1 MSVCYTPCMH
11 PNAQLLT
18 DFYTAFARRDGNAMA
33 ACYHPDAEFSDPA
46 FPGLRGARVTSMWR
60 MLCERGTDLDITF
73 RDVQADDRTGR
84 AQWEARYTFSMSGN
98 KVLNRVSSEFEF
110 KDGKIL
116 RQTDRFD
123 FWAWAHQAIGGPAGV
138 LLGWTPLVRNKVQ
151 AQARRSLDK
160 YMEEHGIKGA

>member
-1 MSVCYTPCMH
+1 MH

-123 FWAWAHQAIGGPAGV
+123 FWAWARQAIGGPAGV

>member
-123 FWAWAHQAIGGPAGV
+123 FWAWARQAIGGPAGV

>member
-1 MSVCYTPCMH
+1 MH

-60 MLCERGTDLDITF
+60 MLCERGTDLEITF
-73 RDVQADDRTGR
+73 RDVQADERTGR

-123 FWAWAHQAIGGPAGV
+123 FWAWARQAIGGPAGV

>member
-1 MSVCYTPCMH
+1 MH

-60 MLCERGTDLDITF
+60 MLCERGTDLEITF

-123 FWAWAHQAIGGPAGV
+123 FWAWARQAIGGPAGV